1 MVGRSK
7 AKRPKNKNKPCGQCQ
22 GPMPV
27 RDGHADC
34 LECLG
39 LDHAVLAANAAGNC
53 GVCGSLPEGLRASR
67 LRRLREIT
75 AAYEA
80 EDERAAEEQQD
91 AQPAEDEDPPQE
103 EEPEPAGARAA
114 RRNTPSRAPPDQ
126 EAEEEEEEQ
135 EYEPEGE
142 HYGDD
147 DDGGYEAAY
156 YSDGQEGEEVL
167 EREWPPE
174 VLAGIRAA
182 LQYERDGR
190 AGAQAQAADPAP
202 AAAAAE
208 AAPPPLRRELP
219 QLECD
224 ERDPVALFKAVADS
238 CGVQWPVSAAPKAM
252 LKSSFFMAFG
262 ATKEPQRERLVLPI
276 MPDFAQFLE
285 TSWEKPAE
293 SKAITPLLCEFATA
307 GAKEAGLKTMPVMD
321 RNVAEHLTGKTV
333 PRNKEPGFDGLQEQ
347 TVTRL
352 IRSAYAC
359 VGSAA
364 EASNALAMLQYA
376 SFSLMH
382 DMGEDPT
389 KMTKAQILL
398 LHRLHRETMAFTTH
412 VVASSGRALA
422 QLVQLERSRWLAL
435 STEKD
440 KEAALDQAVKPDR
453 LFAESVPEM
462 VVRHQDRKKT
472 QEALNALWPT
482 APPKSSFSFAGKKP
496 AYTAFR
502 GGKTWSQNRFGAP
515 RAGSSGPPKPR
526 PPAEQQQERGG
537 KRPAKR
543 PLQRPDSSPAARGRG
558 RGRGSRGSSAD
569 RSAK

>member
-1 MVGRSK
+1 MAGRSK
-7 AKRPKNKNKPCGQCQ
+7 AKKPRNKYKACSQCGRN
-22 GPMPV
+22 MPYK
-27 RDGHADC
+27 DSHGDC

-53 GVCGSLPEGLRASR
+53 PVCRTLPDELLKSR
-67 LRRLREIT
+67 LKRLRELQ

-80 EDERAAEEQQD
+80 EEQREADEQHD
-91 AQPAEDEDPPQE
+91 AQQAEDDAPQQEDV
-103 EEPEPAGARAA
+103 EPAGAHAA
-114 RRNTPSRAPPDQ
+114 QRGASSRSPPGQ
-126 EAEEEEEEQ
+126 EADEEEEQ
-135 EYEPEGE
+135 YDPDAEQYSD
-142 HYGDD
+142 H

-156 YSDGQEGEEVL
+156 YSDGQEEEEEEVL
-167 EREWPPE
+167 YGTYPPE
-174 VLAGIRAA
+174 ILAGIHEA
-182 LQYERDGR
+182 LKYERECR
-190 AGAQAQAADPAP
+190 IKAAAQGAEAAAP
-202 AAAAAE
+202 AAEE
-208 AAPPPLRRELP
+208 AALPPRRELP
-219 QLECD
+219 PLICD
-224 ERDPVALFKAVADS
+224 EIDQVALFKSVADT
-238 CGVQWPVSAAPKAM
+238 CGVRWPVSAEPKPVLQSA
-252 LKSSFFMAFG
+252 FYMAFG
-262 ATKEPQRERLVLPI
+262 AAKEPHKEKLVLPI
-276 MPDFAQFLE
+276 VPDFSQFLE
-285 TSWEKPAE
+285 ASWEKPAE
-293 SKAITPLLCEFATA
+293 PKSISPLLCDFATA

-440 KEAALDQAVKPDR
+440 KEASLDQAVKPDR